1 MLRNKWESLRLWLLE
16 QGAIGEEV
24 QDPAQISRLDL
35 SNRGLGELSESIFLL
50 ENLLVLNLSG
60 NKLTTLPHAIKN
72 LQKLTNLDIRRNRF
86 ERLPEDLAFLSLRS
100 LNASANR
107 IQEAHSV
114 AKCTS
119 LRVLDLSMNLLD
131 EKALSFGTHDDLHSV
146 NLSSNCIKD
155 ITPFLKALPHV
166 ERLNV
171 SSNVLKSLPREIGYL
186 QNLRELDLCDN
197 AIESLDGA
205 LFSLPLQRLDIGANL
220 LKNLHFFGCK
230 KLEELILDEN
240 TLTSLSFA
248 DDFAPNLRR
257 FSCESCNLR
266 TFPLPPSRVLEYLC
280 ASYNHIP
287 FLPPEIGMYAELVEL
302 DLEANEI
309 ETLPDAL
316 ANLQKLKTLYIKSN
330 RLQKS
335 AKKVL
340 SVLHPEI
347 CDIYMKS
354 GIEIGAASEAD
365 IEQAARLLAVLF
377 AIESDFSIDFTKQ
390 FKGLSLL
397 LQEQHSD
404 ILVAKYGDEVVGM
417 VTMQRLVSSA
427 EGGYVGQLEDLVVKE
442 EFRKMGLGS
451 RLLNRIRALACEKG
465 YKRLSLGADVA
476 NENALAF
483 YTRRGFRRT
492 KLNIYHYLS

>member
-1 MLRNKWESLRLWLLE
+1 MLQNNWESLRQWLL
-16 QGAIGEEV
+16 GLKAIGEEI
-24 QDPAQISRLDL
+24 QTPTQISRLDL
-35 SNRGLGELSESIFLL
+35 SNKGLNELSESIFLL
-50 ENLLVLNLSG
+50 QNLLVLNLSG
-60 NKLTTLPHAIKN
+60 NNLTTLPHAIKN

-86 ERLPEDLAFLSLRS
+86 ESLPEDLAFLPLRS
-100 LNASANR
+100 LNASGNR
-107 IQEAHSV
+107 LKNALVLPRCSR
-114 AKCTS
+114 
-119 LRVLDLSMNLLD
+119 LRVLDLSNNLLD
-131 EKALSFGTHDDLHSV
+131 ENALAFGMHEDLRVV
-146 NLSSNCIKD
+146 NLSGNCIKD
-155 ITPFLKALPHV
+155 AAPFLGALFEVERLNIASNVLKALPHAI
-166 ERLNV
+166 ENLT
-171 SSNVLKSLPREIGYL
+171 
-186 QNLRELDLCDN
+186 QLRELDLCDN
-197 AIESLDGA
+197 AIESLDTA
-205 LFSLPLQRLDIGANL
+205 LFSLPLERLDISANL
-220 LKNLHFFGCK
+220 LKELIFFGCNE
-230 KLEELILDEN
+230 LEELILDEN
-240 TLTSLSFA
+240 TLASLSFA
-248 DDFAPNLRR
+248 EDFAPNLRR
-257 FSCESCNLR
+257 FSCESCNLK
-266 TFPLPPSRVLEYLC
+266 TFPLPPSRMLEYLC
-280 ASYNHIP
+280 ASYNHIAS
-287 FLPPEIGMYAELVEL
+287 LPHEIGIYTELVEL

-316 ANLQKLKTLYIKSN
+316 ANLQKLKTIYIKSN

-390 FKGLSLL
+390 FAGLSLL
-397 LQEQHSD
+397 FHEPHAD

-465 YKRLSLGADVA
+465 YKRIALGADIA

-492 KLNIYHYLS
+492 KLNIYHYIP